1 MQAISEIKAAFKKE
15 VNPTKQA
22 VEKVATVGMTN
33 GMNGKHP
40 LPITTPATNQRVEK
54 GGNGAMANSKPLNG
68 KHSLP
73 ATSTKTNEQGGR
85 GGSLGTANGTKSTP
99 WLKSTPTT
107 VANRISKPT
116 SSLIITA
123 TKSMTSTTKPTAPST
138 KPSRQEFVVKSS
150 YFKTVG
156 KYTQKAQPV
165 QLNNNTINDSTSTTN
180 NTRNSIKTNSNNHV
194 TNTATP
200 DELVDDSDQLFMMSL
215 FDDDHSPVNTP
226 KITNNIKNNAI
237 APPEADENVL
247 LIMSLFDDEPSA
259 YTQST
264 QQQAEEPE
272 ENFGF
277 LWDLDED
284 TPTPSMPLPEEDENI
299 EERTADEVDLDGG
312 LPYPFFKRPI
322 QREEIEEEATE
333 VVMREETP
341 ENIEPASET
350 VNEQA
355 EEEEKEGG
363 GRKEEHAKRKKHR
376 AIPRDAF
383 LCNIQEPARYTRT
396 IVSKRRV
403 DVFVLCL

>member
-1 MQAISEIKAAFKKE
+1 M
-15 VNPTKQA
+15 
-22 VEKVATVGMTN
+22 GMTN

-40 LPITTPATNQRVEK
+40 LPITTAATNQRVEK

-73 ATSTKTNEQGGR
+73 ATTTKTNEQGGR
-85 GGSLGTANGTKSTP
+85 GGSLGTTNGTKSTP

-107 VANRISKPT
+107 VPNRISKPT

-123 TKSMTSTTKPTAPST
+123 TKPMTSTAKPTAPST
-138 KPSRQEFVVKSS
+138 KLSKQEFVVKSS

-165 QLNNNTINDSTSTTN
+165 QLNNNTINDSTSTN
-180 NTRNSIKTNSNNHV
+180 NTKNSIKTNSNNHV

-200 DELVDDSDQLFMMSL
+200 DEAVDDSDQLFMMSL

-226 KITNNIKNNAI
+226 KITNNIKTSKNNAI
-237 APPEADENVL
+237 ARPEADENDL

-284 TPTPSMPLPEEDENI
+284 TPTPSIPPPQEDENI
-299 EERTADEVDLDGG
+299 EERTADEVELEGG

-322 QREEIEEEATE
+322 QREEIEQEATE
-333 VVMREETP
+333 VVMEEETP

-355 EEEEKEGG
+355 EEGG

-396 IVSKRRV
+396 IVSRRRV
-403 DVFVLCL
+403 DVYCVCNTSVV